1 MLKIRH
7 MVTSYFTCV
16 LVNVLQPLTSPTQT
30 TAPEGMFAE
39 WACAPCSPPD
49 PATIEKHV
57 NAMVDAVFKHYDNDR
72 DGYIS
77 REEFDSVNTNFPFIA
92 SFCVLDADQ

>member
-1 MLKIRH
+1 
-7 MVTSYFTCV
+7 
-16 LVNVLQPLTSPTQT
+16 
-30 TAPEGMFAE
+30 MFAE
-39 WACAPCSPPD
+39 WASAPCSPPD
-49 PATIEKHV
+49 TATIEKHV

-77 REEFDSVNTNFPFIA
+77 REEFDAVNTNFPFIA